1 MGNLQRLNLK
11 NYPSFITTKTINNTL
26 FLKKPEN
33 AQKVI
38 SAIYY
43 GRKNRWFNLISF
55 VVMPD
60 HLHLII
66 IPGVKNISQSMH
78 SIKSFSSKE
87 INKINDRNGRIW
99 QASFR
104 DFTIYSEKLLLQK
117 ITYIHNNPVRKGLS
131 LEVSDYKF
139 SSANP
144 VYETD
149 VEQIFT

>member
-1 MGNLQRLNLK
+1 MGNLQRLNLE

-33 AQKVI
+33 AQTVI

-43 GRKNRWFNLISF
+43 GMKNRWFNLISF

-66 IPGVKNISQSMH
+66 IPGKKNVSQSMH

-131 LEVSDYKF
+131 LEASDYKF

-149 VEQIFT
+149 VEQIFI

>member
-1 MGNLQRLNLK
+1 MGNLHRLNLE

-33 AQKVI
+33 VQTVI

-66 IPGVKNISQSMH
+66 IPRKKNVSQSMH
-78 SIKSFSSKE
+78 SIKGFSSKE

-117 ITYIHNNPVRKGLS
+117 ITYIHDNPVRKGLS
-131 LEVSDYKF
+131 LEASDYKF

-144 VYETD
+144 VCETD
-149 VEQIFT
+149 IEQIFI